1 MSTVHVKRVVTCFT
15 NVGYTKYSN
24 STRVDTQY
32 ARNEVCSVRSV
43 PRFRNLTP
51 RNANGTI
58 NKGNAK
64 IHPSFSRKTS
74 HVDQCGNKQ
83 STDKNASAT
92 LVA

>member
-1 MSTVHVKRVVTCFT
+1 MSMVHVQRVANCFT

-43 PRFRNLTP
+43 PRFRHRTP

-64 IHPSFSRKTS
+64 IHPNFSRKTS